1 MDAVRRRLMNAAKA
15 KRLTLAELSRRC
27 HKNHAYFQQF
37 INRGIPAE
45 LPEKVRRAAAGVLG
59 IREAELRADDGPERI
74 SIDQFETS
82 DHVPAV
88 AAREHNHG
96 RFQEIQVQEIDVRAG
111 MGGGGLLT
119 HEVRQHGDA
128 VDPVKSET
136 WSFPS
141 EFMRQELRV
150 PAARLIVIETQ
161 GDSMT
166 PTILPGE
173 RVLVDTG
180 HQVPSPDGIYALRD
194 RFGAIVVKRL
204 QSHRRQAR
212 ITIIS
217 DNPHHPAEE
226 VGLDEIA
233 IVGRVIGGW
242 KRY

>member
-1 MDAVRRRLMNAAKA
+1 MSAAKA

-59 IREAELRADDGPERI
+59 IREAELHADDGPERI
-74 SIDQFETS
+74 PIDQFEAS
-82 DHVPAV
+82 DHVAAV
-88 AAREHNHG
+88 AEREHH
-96 RFQEIQVQEIDVRAG
+96 EDQVQEIDVRAG
-111 MGGGGLLT
+111 MGGGGLVT
-119 HEVRQHGDA
+119 HEVRRHGDA
-128 VDPVKSET
+128 ADPVKAET

-204 QSHRRQAR
+204 QSHRREAR